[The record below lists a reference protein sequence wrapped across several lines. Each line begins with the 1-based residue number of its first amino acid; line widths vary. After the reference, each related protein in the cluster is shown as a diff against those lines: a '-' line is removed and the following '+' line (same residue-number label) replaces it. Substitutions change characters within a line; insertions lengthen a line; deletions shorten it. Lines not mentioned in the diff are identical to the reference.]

1 MSQYIFLLYHIY
13 HLCFTCI
20 DFYDLSAWG
29 GCWFDVYIRR
39 FIYKFLKMCPFDYTA
54 VAGSGK
60 VGPVNQ
66 VNHTSLVAVVT
77 PTDRYFML
85 VMMFREIFRTSAFVE
100 YVTLLALYQPSWDA
114 ILLIPKLGSQHHFCF
129 SFPWTNIYNSTHSLN
144 HSSGIMLKYP
154 YIFYTYTYNYCI
166 PRAMST

>member
-1 MSQYIFLLYHIY
+1 MLYKFWQILIYNDFTENLFNAIFMLYHIY

-39 FIYKFLKMCPFDYTA
+39 FIYKFLNVCPFDYTV

-66 VNHTSLVAVVT
+66 VNHTNRMDVVCCHLI
-77 PTDRYFML
+77 DRPQSVPQLSCNHTLQFSKTLRLNRNAIFQCL
-85 VMMFREIFRTSAFVE
+85 VM
-100 YVTLLALYQPSWDA
+100 Q
-114 ILLIPKLGSQHHFCF
+114 FCHLK
-129 SFPWTNIYNSTHSLN
+129 SF
-144 HSSGIMLKYP
+144 KC
-154 YIFYTYTYNYCI
+154 YIFSNL
-166 PRAMST
+166 MSL